1 MALIIPPPLLAL
13 LTAVFMFAVSSSGL
27 TTTIQSNL
35 TTVLALAVFVTGL
48 VTGLAALLS
57 LHSANTTI
65 DPHRPQKASKLIR
78 HGIYKLTR
86 NPMYLS
92 LTLMLA
98 SVMIWSGDVLNIA
111 PLMFFV
117 WYINKFQI
125 IPEEKALQQRF
136 PSQLPAYKASVRR
149 WI

>member
-1 MALIIPPPLLAL
+1 MALIIPPQLLAL
-13 LTAVFMFAVSSSGL
+13 LVAILMLALSSSGL
-27 TTTIQSNL
+27 TTPIQSDL
-35 TTVLALAVFVTGL
+35 TAVLSMAVFVTGFI
-48 VTGLAALLS
+48 TGLAALLS
-57 LHSANTTI
+57 LHTAKTTI
-65 DPHRPQKASKLIR
+65 DSQKPQKASRLIR
-78 HGIYKLTR
+78 HGIYRLTR

-98 SVMIWSGDVLNIA
+98 AVAIWTGDLLSIA
-111 PLMFFV
+111 PLAFFV

-125 IPEEKALQQRF
+125 IPEEKALQARF